1 MWVGK
6 NNLCA
11 EGVLSATIEYNGL
24 QLGEVA
30 VIEAQMYKICTMFNR
45 IPNVQFT
52 TEPAILP
59 NCCCAFVFIFAR
71 IVLSI

>member
-11 EGVLSATIEYNGL
+11 VGVLSATIEYNGL

-30 VIEAQMYKICTMFNR
+30 DLEVLTFNLALMFIRN
-45 IPNVQFT
+45 PNVQFS

-59 NCCCAFVFIFAR
+59 NCC
-71 IVLSI
+71 